1 MDVGTLTAHLE
12 KQRSLLKA
20 PPAKHAVNGTLQAYK
35 EFIQREIAR
44 TERKIEEVKA
54 RPVKIGKA

>member
-44 TERKIEEVKA
+44 TERKIE
-54 RPVKIGKA
+54 